1 MLVSILAILFFIT
14 LIVAVL
20 ILIFTIINILMED
33 IEEFKVKKER
43 LLKNKERYK
52 WYGIYKVVCN
62 MFFTS
67 KIVVMMT
74 MVLCLFAK
82 FMVEEVGLKR
92 TNKNYRG
99 IKKRKN

>member
-52 WYGIYKVVCN
+52 
-62 MFFTS
+62 
-67 KIVVMMT
+67 
-74 MVLCLFAK
+74 
-82 FMVEEVGLKR
+82 
-92 TNKNYRG
+92 
-99 IKKRKN
+99 